1 MTGDDYKAWVA
12 ETAGRHQDLMAEA
25 GFLAE

>member
-12 ETAGRHQDLMAEA
+12 DAAERHRSLMDEA
-25 GFLAE
+25 GFLAN